1 MWRLSTFKMKKDIVL
16 LSIGAVLFV
25 SALFVPESMNILRF
39 CLFLAAFVFSGFKVI
54 RSAVKGIAKGNFFNE
69 NTLMVIA
76 AIGAFCIKEYPEAV
90 FVVLFYRVGEMF
102 EDYAVKKSRKSV
114 SEVMNICPEY
124 ANLLSDGKITQ
135 VDPDDVEIGD
145 VIVIGAG
152 ERVPLDGV
160 VINGKSFVDTSALT
174 GESVPREIGENDEIL
189 SGCIN
194 KDGTLTVKVT
204 KTFDDSTVS
213 RILELVETASAKKSA
228 SEKFITRFAKYY
240 TPVVLVCALLLA
252 VIPPLLI
259 EDATF
264 SDFVYRAL
272 SFLVVSCPCALVIS
286 VPLAFFGGIGGAAKK
301 GILIKGGTYLE
312 ALSKAQ
318 NVVFDKTGTLT
329 KGVFRVQK
337 INSVGMSEDELL
349 ETAVYAENVSSHP
362 VAVSLREAYGREIN
376 AERITSS
383 EEIAGHGVKAVV
395 DGRTVLAGNFR
406 LMEKMNID
414 CEKSSGGTVIYVA
427 VDNVFTGS
435 IIISDEIKSDAFS
448 AIPKLKKSGIRRTF
462 MLTGD
467 TQTAAVETAEKLG
480 IDEVFSS
487 LLPHQKVEKL
497 EEIMAHT
504 QGKTVYAGD
513 GINDAP
519 VLARSDVGVAMGAL
533 GSDAAIEAADIV
545 IMTDE
550 VGKIADAVKLSKK
563 TMNIAKQNIIFSV
576 AIKVGILI
584 LCSLNIVGMGVA
596 VFGDVGVMV
605 LAVLNSFRALKEDK

>member
-1 MWRLSTFKMKKDIVL
+1 M
-16 LSIGAVLFV
+16 
-25 SALFVPESMNILRF
+25 
-39 CLFLAAFVFSGFKVI
+39 
-54 RSAVKGIAKGNFFNE
+54 
-69 NTLMVIA
+69 
-76 AIGAFCIKEYPEAV
+76 
-90 FVVLFYRVGEMF
+90 
-102 EDYAVKKSRKSV
+102 
-114 SEVMNICPEY
+114 
-124 ANLLSDGKITQ
+124 
-135 VDPDDVEIGD
+135 
-145 VIVIGAG
+145 
-152 ERVPLDGV
+152 
-160 VINGKSFVDTSALT
+160 
-174 GESVPREIGENDEIL
+174 
-189 SGCIN
+189 
-194 KDGTLTVKVT
+194 
-204 KTFDDSTVS
+204 
-213 RILELVETASAKKSA
+213 
-228 SEKFITRFAKYY
+228 
-240 TPVVLVCALLLA
+240 
-252 VIPPLLI
+252 IPPLLI

-312 ALSKAQ
+312 ALAKAQ

-362 VAVSLREAYGREIN
+362 VAVSLRDAYGREIN

-406 LMEKMNID
+406 LMEKMNIAY
-414 CEKSSGGTVIYVA
+414 EKAVGGTAVYVA
-427 VDNVFTGS
+427 VDNIFRGS

-467 TQTAAVETAEKLG
+467 TQTVAVETAEKLG

>member
-1 MWRLSTFKMKKDIVL
+1 MKKDIVL

-39 CLFLAAFVFSGFKVI
+39 CLFLAAFVFSGFRVI

-124 ANLLSDGKITQ
+124 ANLLSDGKITKI
-135 VDPDDVEIGD
+135 DPDDVEIGD
-145 VIVIGAG
+145 IIIIGAG

-194 KDGTLTVKVT
+194 KDGTLTVRVT

-337 INSVGMSEDELL
+337 INAVGMSEDELL

-448 AIPKLKKSGIRRTF
+448 AIPKLRKSGIRRTF